1 MTAQRPSRLALLAAF
16 AAIYLFWGATFL
28 AVRYA
33 VLVVPPMLIIAIRC
47 SGGALILWAWLA
59 WRGELRRPTVA
70 QWRTAAIA
78 GLLLFLG
85 SHVSIAWAEQR
96 MSSGQ
101 AALYSSTIPLWMVLM
116 DSARLR
122 TAPSA
127 RVLTGIGLG
136 MVGVG
141 ILAGGQAFNG
151 GLLSD
156 RLIISLGAVCWAAGS
171 LVGRHGPRPAV
182 ATQGTVMQLTTG
194 AAWTFAAS
202 VLHGDLAHFS
212 PSQLTTDAV
221 LALLFLI
228 VCGTVLAF
236 TAFTWLLQVTS
247 PAAIS
252 SYAFVNP
259 IVALSLGVL
268 VGDDRLSGRV
278 LVSAALVVIAVV
290 LTIRS
295 STSAPRASEP
305 VQQPESPPDALPARA
320 AT

>member
-1 MTAQRPSRLALLAAF
+1 MTAQRPSRIALLAAF

-47 SGGALILWAWLA
+47 SGGALILWGWLA

-101 AALYSSTIPLWMVLM
+101 AALYSSTIPLWMVLI
-116 DSARLR
+116 DSVRLR

-127 RVLTGIGLG
+127 RVLTGIALG

-141 ILAGGQAFNG
+141 VLAGGQAFNG

-156 RLIISLGAVCWAAGS
+156 RLIISLGAVCWAAGA
-171 LVGRHGPRPAV
+171 LVGRHGARPAV

-202 VLHGDLAHFS
+202 ALHGDLATFR
-212 PSQLTTDAV
+212 PAQLTTEAV
-221 LALLFLI
+221 IALLFLV

-268 VGDDRLSGRV
+268 VGDDRLGGRV
-278 LVSAALVVIAVV
+278 LLSAALVVVAVV

-295 STSAPRASEP
+295 SASTPPASEP
-305 VQQPESPPDALPARA
+305 VQPPGSPPDAIPARA
-320 AT
+320 ST